1 MLGSW
6 AEQPVALGSSGFIS
20 VAFDDEYKE
29 GHVWVEGSRTFL
41 SSLPS
46 LVPSLLAQDS
56 PSLSMGFSG
65 TCSPALPVVQLR
77 PGI

>member
-1 MLGSW
+1 MGLG
-6 AEQPVALGSSGFIS
+6 
-20 VAFDDEYKE
+20 
-29 GHVWVEGSRTFL
+29 L
-41 SSLPS
+41 SSVSYLPW
-46 LVPSLLAQDS
+46 VPSLLAQDS